1 MGTGSGF
8 GSADLILVAVGLE
21 GVDAIGVAF
30 RKGGRYVDCLAQD
43 HGGVP
48 LADALFEDAPTL
60 VRGDDVEERGHHVH
74 GGDDNFSAVR
84 QDQGDLVALEGVEL
98 LARDHQRRPFF
109 CVAISYNRRSTAV
122 QR

>member
-48 LADALFEDAPTL
+48 LADALFEDAAAL
-60 VRGDDVEERGHHVH
+60 VRGDDVEECGHHVH
-74 GGDDNFSAVR
+74 GGTTI
-84 QDQGDLVALEGVEL
+84 L
-98 LARDHQRRPFF
+98 LPFARIRVIWLRWKACSCLRVTTH
-109 CVAISYNRRSTAV
+109 AS
-122 QR
+122 